1 MDDVFVYLR
10 SDLPDKV
17 KELVTPCAEGYTVY
31 INAKLDNEHRM
42 KAYEHALRH
51 IESGDFDTDCIKDVQ
66 TIETDV
72 RAPERIIPIAE
83 VQKEI
88 DEIKKRR
95 LEELQKRK
103 RKLKAQI
110 RENNKK
116 IAFLES
122 EGFDFFAA
130 AEENYLNPEK

>member
-51 IESGDFDTDCIKDVQ
+51 IESGDFDVDSVKNVQ
-66 TIETDV
+66 TIETSTH
-72 RAPERIIPIAE
+72 APEKVITKAM
-83 VQKEI
+83 
-88 DEIKKRR
+88 IKK
-95 LEELQKRK
+95 ELADLKKQR
-103 RKLKAQI
+103 RKLNAEI
-110 RENNKK
+110 REKNKQ
-116 IAFLES
+116 IDFLKS
-122 EGFDFFAA
+122 TGFDFFAA
-130 AEENYLNPEK
+130 AEEDYLNPERR